1 MNIKITIIIPVY
13 NVELYIK
20 KCLESILNQSYQNL
34 EIILVN
40 DGTED
45 KSMEVIIQ
53 YQNDERLK
61 IIEQKNMGLSAARNT
76 GLKYATGEYIMFV
89 DSDDWLE
96 LDCIEKCINEV
107 KKTGAEVILF
117 SRINEYKNLS
127 IKRKI
132 FPYSKLFRNK
142 IEVRKEIL
150 RRLFGLYKEELK
162 YPLKLED
169 LNSAWGKLYKREV
182 INSKFLDT
190 KIIGSEDGIFNIN
203 IFLNIDKAAYID
215 STYYHY
221 RKDNLSSLTSIYT
234 KERYVRFKNMYK
246 LMNRIIEENKLSSDF
261 KIALSNRKILNLFSF
276 ILNISISNL
285 KFKQRMREIRNILED
300 KVYQEEFKSFEFKYL
315 SFGWLIFF
323 KLCQYKKSF
332 ILLLLMDLI
341 IKIRKRGN

>member
-1 MNIKITIIIPVY
+1 VNIKITIIIPVY

-203 IFLNIDKAAYID
+203 IFLYI
-215 STYYHY
+215 
-221 RKDNLSSLTSIYT
+221 
-234 KERYVRFKNMYK
+234 
-246 LMNRIIEENKLSSDF
+246 NKS
-261 KIALSNRKILNLFSF
+261 
-276 ILNISISNL
+276 
-285 KFKQRMREIRNILED
+285 
-300 KVYQEEFKSFEFKYL
+300 
-315 SFGWLIFF
+315 
-323 KLCQYKKSF
+323 
-332 ILLLLMDLI
+332 
-341 IKIRKRGN
+341 